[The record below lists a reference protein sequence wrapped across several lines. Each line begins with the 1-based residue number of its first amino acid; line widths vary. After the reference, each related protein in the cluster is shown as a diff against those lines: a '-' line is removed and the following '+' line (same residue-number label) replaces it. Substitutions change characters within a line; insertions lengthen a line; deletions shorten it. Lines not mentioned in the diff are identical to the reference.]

1 MRRPRTLLLITLSLV
16 AVVAL
21 AACSSDNKSSSS
33 TTKATTAP
41 ADSGTTAK
49 TVNAVVTSANVPK
62 VGMVVVDSQG
72 KTVYTLTDS
81 AGNAVAC
88 TGQCLTFWPP
98 VLVVAPATAT
108 GSGGV
113 TGVASVAATGG
124 KQVTIKALPVY
135 TFSQDPG
142 PGVANGEGITSFGGT
157 WHVVKVSGAASG
169 AGTTE
174 TTKPDATTTSRY
186 GY

>member
-1 MRRPRTLLLITLSLV
+1 MRRPRTLLLITLTLV

-21 AACSSDNKSSSS
+21 AACSSDDKSSSS
-33 TTKATTAP
+33 TTKTTAP
-41 ADSGTTAK
+41 AGSGTTAK

-62 VGMVVVDSQG
+62 VGTVVVDSQG

-81 AGNAVAC
+81 SGNAVAC

-98 VLVVAPATAT
+98 VIVVAPATAT

-113 TGVASVAATGG
+113 TGVASVTATGG
-124 KQVTIKALPVY
+124 KQVTIKSLPVY